1 MTQSQKFTTDNGIT
15 GFYPPTVLNEA
26 AQLPQGQSDL
36 LLSRYRG
43 RIERLHDGAEGML
56 LESRDA
62 HEKFTAAREVE
73 EVRTTVD
80 NAVTRTVSYLGI
92 ADITL
97 DTQKAV
103 TTAVMASVWQT
114 WKVDEVEKG

>member
-1 MTQSQKFTTDNGIT
+1 MTQVLKFTTDNGIP
-15 GFYPPTVLNEA
+15 GFYPPSVLNEA
-26 AQLPQGQSDL
+26 AQLPPGQSDL

-62 HEKFTAAREVE
+62 HEKFAAAREVE
-73 EVRTTVD
+73 EVRVTVD